1 MDFCSAHP
9 SIVRS
14 VKQRDLLNTWLRL
27 ARGCGHFAP
36 PETRFRPERMEEEKP
51 DLVWYRIDWNGDTPA
66 IIINS
71 DGARVARAYGNGGSN
86 KGRRLEDFLGAAKA
100 AEVMPVYDAC
110 IRRSRPVFTKSTVY
124 DVFGHRVYYER
135 LLLPF
140 SEGSAVT
147 SIIASLKSISSDGS
161 FEIKNLFLSP
171 DHKAIPEIRAVIDEA
186 GLAGPLPGSDSETE
200 FFEV

>member
-27 ARGCGHFAP
+27 ARGRANCAP
-36 PETRFRPERMEEEKP
+36 PETQFRPGRIEEEKP
-51 DLVWYRIDWNGDTPA
+51 DLVWYRIEWNGDAPT

-86 KGRRLEDFLGAAKA
+86 KGRRLEDFLGPAKA
-100 AEVMPVYDAC
+100 VEVMPVYDAC
-110 IRRSRPVFTKSTVY
+110 IRRGRPIFTKSTVY

-140 SEGSAVT
+140 SEERAVT
-147 SIIASLKSISSDGS
+147 SIIAGARNGRSPRGRVRWRIGRPP
-161 FEIKNLFLSP
+161 FE
-171 DHKAIPEIRAVIDEA
+171 RR
-186 GLAGPLPGSDSETE
+186 
-200 FFEV
+200 